1 MVSSGIIRYHLFVAM
16 TLRLS
21 EDQAARLREAAERE
35 GVSMQALALRAVDE
49 FLNRRTAHRDAL
61 LAQILDEDAGVL
73 RRLAD
78 S

>member
-1 MVSSGIIRYHLFVAM
+1 VLHPIQL
-16 TLRLS
+16 
-21 EDQAARLREAAERE
+21 
-35 GVSMQALALRAVDE
+35 QALALRAVEE

-78 S
+78 A